1 MERPPETGAVSLYGG
16 SARICADVRSFA
28 RTLKFLR
35 PYRTWVA
42 VAVLAT
48 LLVTVLQIV
57 PPRLFQYAIDVGIKP
72 AVSARQELAHASSEK
87 DRAAVQAKLNRATA
101 QEGPHVLKV
110 VAIVLLSVIFL
121 RAALN
126 YVLSRTVATL
136 GHRFCF
142 DLRFATWS
150 HLQRLSLAFHKQT
163 QVGKIMSRA
172 TADIELIQGLI
183 QGQLVVFFSDVI
195 TLIAVVL
202 TLFYLEWRVALIIVA
217 LVPFYVVSYRSFLKF
232 IESVR
237 QEQRRLYDEMVGKLT
252 EKISGIAV
260 VKAFVREDRETH
272 SFMESVQAKFAVDR
286 KQLHLNRRL
295 GLISGVISA
304 IGTGV
309 VYAYGGSLVQAGA
322 MTVGTL
328 VAITFYIGYVF
339 NPAVRVVDFNTGLQW
354 AVAAMDRVFE
364 TLDTRPEIE
373 DAPDATALPPF
384 SRAVALEGV
393 SFGYSGEAP
402 ILKEIDLRVE
412 NGEIIGF
419 VGHSGAGKTTLMN
432 LLMRFYDPIRGHVM
446 VDGHDLR
453 RVRLASLRAQMS
465 MVAQENVVFS
475 ASLAENVRYGNR
487 DATDEEVVAACKV
500 ADVHEFIMGLK
511 DGYETRIGERGVRL
525 SGGQRQRLALARA
538 LVTNPKI
545 LILDDVT
552 SSLDGETEAKVQV
565 ALKAAMKGR
574 TTFII
579 SHRLTS
585 VVEADRIVVM
595 EKGRII
601 DQGPHEE
608 LVSRPGIYQDMFNEQ
623 FKSVLSRPAGA

>member
-1 MERPPETGAVSLYGG
+1 MG
-16 SARICADVRSFA
+16 SFA

-35 PYRTWVA
+35 PYRWWVA
-42 VAVLAT
+42 LAVLAT

-57 PPRLFQYAIDVGIKP
+57 PPRLFQFAIDEGIKP
-72 AVSARQELAHASSEK
+72 AV
-87 DRAAVQAKLNRATA
+87 VA
-101 QEGPHVLKV
+101 QQRLSRLGEGPEVQDERLALETEVTRLRDEDGPRVLFW
-110 VAIVLLSVIFL
+110 VAAVLLSVIAL
-121 RAALN
+121 RAFLN
-126 YVLSRTVATL
+126 YVLSVTVAVI

-142 DLRFATWS
+142 DLRFETWQ

-163 QVGKIMSRA
+163 QTGKIMSRA

-183 QGQLVVFFSDVI
+183 QGQLVVFFSDVV
-195 TLIAVVL
+195 TLVAVVGM
-202 TLFYLEWRVALIIVA
+202 LFYLEWRIALIIVI
-217 LVPFYVVSYRSFLKF
+217 LVPFYVLSYRSFLRY
-232 IESVR
+232 IQSVR
-237 QEQRRLYDEMVGKLT
+237 EEQRRLYDEMVGKLA

-260 VKAFVREDRETH
+260 VKAFVRESRETE
-272 SFMESVQAKFAVDR
+272 SFMQSVRAKFAVDR
-286 KQLHLNRRL
+286 RQMHLNRRL
-295 GLISGVISA
+295 GLVSGVISA

-309 VYAYGGSLVQAGA
+309 VYAYGGSLVQDGE

-328 VAITFYIGYVF
+328 VAITFYIGFVF

-373 DAPDATALPPF
+373 DAPDAVALPAF
-384 SRAVALEGV
+384 SRDVVFSGL
-393 SFGYSGEAP
+393 SFGYSGEAA
-402 ILKEIDLRVE
+402 IVKDVELRVGV
-412 NGEIIGF
+412 GEVIGI

-432 LLMRFYDPIRGHVM
+432 LLMRFYDPTKGHVM

-453 RVRLASLRAQMS
+453 HVRMDSLRRQMS

-487 DATDEEVVAACKV
+487 DASLEQVVEACKV
-500 ADVHEFIMGLK
+500 ADLHGFIVGLK
-511 DGYETRIGERGVRL
+511 EGYETKIGERGVRL

-538 LVTNPKI
+538 LLTDPRI

-565 ALKAAMKGR
+565 ALRAAMQGR

-585 VVEADRIVVM
+585 VVEADRIIVV

-601 DQGPHEE
+601 DQGTHDE
-608 LVSRPGIYQDMFNEQ
+608 LVKREGVYQDMFREQ
-623 FKSVLSRPAGA
+623 FKSVLSRPAEA

>member
-1 MERPPETGAVSLYGG
+1 MG
-16 SARICADVRSFA
+16 SFA

-35 PYRTWVA
+35 PYRWWVA
-42 VAVLAT
+42 LAVLAT

-57 PPRLFQYAIDVGIKP
+57 PPRLFQYAIDEGIKP
-72 AVSARQELAHASSEK
+72 AV
-87 DRAAVQAKLNRATA
+87 VA
-101 QEGPHVLKV
+101 QQRLSRLGEGPEVQEERLALEAEAMRLRAEDGPRVLFW
-110 VAIVLLSVIFL
+110 VAAVLLSVIAL
-121 RAALN
+121 RAFLS
-126 YVLSRTVATL
+126 YVLSVTVAVI

-142 DLRFATWS
+142 DLRFETWQ

-163 QVGKIMSRA
+163 QTGKIMSRA

-183 QGQLVVFFSDVI
+183 QGQLVVFFSDVV
-195 TLIAVVL
+195 TLVAVVGM
-202 TLFYLEWRVALIIVA
+202 LFYLEVRIALIILA
-217 LVPFYVVSYRSFLKF
+217 LVPFYVVSYRSFLRY
-232 IESVR
+232 IRSVR
-237 QEQRRLYDEMVGKLT
+237 AEQRRLYDEMVGKLA

-260 VKAFVREDRETH
+260 VKAFVRESRETE
-272 SFMESVQAKFAVDR
+272 SFMQSVRAKFAVDR
-286 KQLHLNRRL
+286 RQMHLNRRL
-295 GLISGVISA
+295 GLVSGVISA

-309 VYAYGGSLVQAGA
+309 VYAYGGSLVQDGE

-339 NPAVRVVDFNTGLQW
+339 TPAVRVVDFNTGLQW

-373 DAPDATALPPF
+373 DAPDAVALPAF
-384 SRAVALEGV
+384 SRDVVFSGL

-402 ILKEIDLRVE
+402 IVKDVELRVGI
-412 NGEIIGF
+412 GEVIGI

-432 LLMRFYDPIRGHVM
+432 LLMRFYDPTKGHVM

-453 RVRLASLRAQMS
+453 HVRMDSLRRQMS

-487 DATDEEVVAACKV
+487 DASMEQVVEACKV
-500 ADVHEFIMGLK
+500 ADLHGFIVGLN
-511 DGYETRIGERGVRL
+511 DGYETKIGERGVRL

-538 LVTNPKI
+538 LLTDPRI

-565 ALKAAMKGR
+565 ALRAAMQGR

-585 VVEADRIVVM
+585 VVEADRIIVV

-601 DQGPHEE
+601 DQGTHDE
-608 LVSRPGIYQDMFNEQ
+608 LVKREGVYQDMFREQ
-623 FKSVLSRPAGA
+623 FKSVLSRPAEA